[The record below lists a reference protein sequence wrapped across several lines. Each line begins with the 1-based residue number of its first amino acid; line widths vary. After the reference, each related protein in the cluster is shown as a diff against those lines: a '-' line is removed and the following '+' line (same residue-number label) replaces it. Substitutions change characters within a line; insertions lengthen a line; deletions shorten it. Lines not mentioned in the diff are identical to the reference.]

1 VIQNVRNVAVAALA
15 GLVASLGMV
24 TLAPSLVSAA
34 VIAKPVVVYF
44 NNEGWKSVLG
54 FPAAMVRPTAIYTG
68 QGGSY
73 VVSELTWSHWTTS
86 AHATGT
92 ISYPA
97 SATCVPIASC
107 PEVSLPVGVTL
118 EDVATHDDVRYFAIM
133 EYSWTSTGRHH
144 AVWFVMHSNGFFQ
157 ELS

>member
-1 VIQNVRNVAVAALA
+1 MIQNVRHVAVAAFA
-15 GLVASLGMV
+15 GLVASLGAAA
-24 TLAPSLVSAA
+24 LAPSLVSAA
-34 VIAKPVVVYF
+34 VTAKPAIVYF
-44 NNEGWKSVLG
+44 NNEGWESVPG
-54 FPAAMVRPTAIYTG
+54 FPAAMVKPAAIYTG

-73 VVSELTWSHWTTS
+73 VVSKLTWSHWTTS

-97 SATCVPIASC
+97 SAGCVPIASC

-118 EDVATHDDVRYFAIM
+118 EDVATHDGARYFAIM
-133 EYSWTSTGRHH
+133 EYGWTSAGRHR